1 MKINI
6 YSTRGNGGPR
16 SWCNSLSNHLRIKGH
31 QVRMINSFPEYFSQ
45 PFSNPLTHSVVPFL
59 HPIRGKYILT
69 IHGDFKKE
77 NNIWAKLYSIAVKQA
92 DIITVPSNFLRKELK
107 LKRSVVLPNGIE
119 KPMYIKNNYEQLSK
133 VPKFGIITNFN
144 FHQKSRGLIKLAHI
158 IHRINP
164 RAVLLVAGEGK
175 YKPVYEKEII
185 SLLPNAKFLGYVKKE
200 TLFSKIDIF
209 SYYSFLDNAPLSVI
223 EAMSSGLPVISN
235 NIGAIDEILPNN
247 LVVKKEEG
255 YSSLL
260 KSLSLSEKE
269 RSKAGK
275 ALKNLARG
283 FYWSNIIEQW
293 IDIYKE

>member
-119 KPMYIKNNYEQLSK
+119 KPKYIKNNYKQLSK
-133 VPKFGIITNFN
+133 IPKFGIITNFN
-144 FHQKSRGLIKLAHI
+144 FQLKSEGLIKLAQVI
-158 IHRINP
+158 KKIHP
-164 RAVLLVAGEGK
+164 QAVLLIAGEGK
-175 YKPVYEKEII
+175 YKAIYEKKVT
-185 SLLPNAKFLGYVKKE
+185 SFLPNAKFMGYVEKE
-200 TLFSKIDIF
+200 ILFSRIDIF
-209 SYYSFLDNAPLSVI
+209 CYYSFLDNAPLSVI

-247 LVVKKEEG
+247 LIVKKEKDYNLLLE
-255 YSSLL
+255 SLCI
-260 KSLSLSEKE
+260 SEKE
-269 RSKAGK
+269 RSRVGK
-275 ALKNLARG
+275 KLKSLARK
-283 FYWSNIIEQW
+283 FYWSNIIDQW
-293 IDIYKE
+293 VEIYKK